1 VRKYINEVWDED
13 DEEATQPPLRA
24 GLRPLEDGELPPY
37 DADAT

>member
-1 VRKYINEVWDED
+1 MRKHIVEAM
-13 DEEATQPPLRA
+13 EEADREEAAPRRR